1 MDTFNLFNNQGGFQN
16 PISNNDGGSLDSDDW
31 WKTAANAGMMYFG
44 IPPLL

>member
-16 PISNNDGGSLDSDDW
+16 PISNNDGGGLDSDDW

-44 IPPLL
+44 IPQLL